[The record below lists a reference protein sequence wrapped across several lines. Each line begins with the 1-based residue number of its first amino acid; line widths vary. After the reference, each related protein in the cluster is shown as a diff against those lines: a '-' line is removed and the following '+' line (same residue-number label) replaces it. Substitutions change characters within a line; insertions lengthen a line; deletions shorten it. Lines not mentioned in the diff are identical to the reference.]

1 MEGKM
6 ADTRQMEIFNADEE
20 PPSKKELSAKM
31 DSDGGRRCDFNLF
44 FYSVIFHSR
53 NNIQPKWIV
62 PEILA
67 GDGNHHAV

>member
-1 MEGKM
+1 MIMTLDIENN
-6 ADTRQMEIFNADEE
+6 ENEE

-31 DSDGGRRCDFNLF
+31 DFNGSSRCDFNLL
-44 FYSVIFHSR
+44 FYSIVFHSR
-53 NNIQPKWIV
+53 NNIQPKWLV